1 MSDPYSVLGVSENAT
16 EEQIKDAYRSLARKY
31 QEDSLQD
38 GPLADI
44 ARQKMEELDRAYD
57 AVVAQRR
64 GQTNSAYNAGQNY
77 GGASYQTYSNSSYS
91 GYSNNS
97 AYGGS
102 QFGDVRAQINA
113 GRIDDAETIL
123 DGTPRERRTAE
134 WYFLKGQIQQRR
146 GWFDEAYKNYS
157 TACQL
162 DPGNGEY
169 TAAFNALNN
178 NARGGYRQTH
188 GGSCTACDICSSLLC
203 ADCCC
208 ECMGGDLIPGC

>member
-1 MSDPYSVLGVSENAT
+1 MSNPYSVLGVSENAT

-31 QEDSLQD
+31 QEDSLRD

-44 ARQKMEELDRAYD
+44 ARQKMDELDRAYD
-57 AVVAQRR
+57 AIVAKKR

-77 GGASYQTYSNSSYS
+77 GGASYQTYGNT
-91 GYSNNS
+91 GYGNYN
-97 AYGGS
+97 YGGS
-102 QFGDVRAQINA
+102 QFGDVRAQINS

-123 DGTPRERRTAE
+123 DGIPRENRTAE

-157 TACQL
+157 TACQM

-169 TAAFNALNN
+169 AAAFNALNN

>member
-1 MSDPYSVLGVSENAT
+1 MSDPYSVLGVSANAT
-16 EEQIKDAYRSLARKY
+16 EEQIKDAYRRLARKY
-31 QEDSLQD
+31 QEDSLTA

-57 AVVAQRR
+57 AVVAERR
-64 GQTNSAYNAGQNY
+64 GQNTGDAASSGRYYGTEGYAGGYANGAYGNY
-77 GGASYQTYSNSSYS
+77 GGSPL
-91 GYSNNS
+91 
-97 AYGGS
+97 
-102 QFGDVRAQINA
+102 GDVRAKINT
-113 GRIDDAETIL
+113 GRIDDAETLL
-123 DGTPRERRTAE
+123 DGIPREQRTAE
-134 WYFLKGQIQQRR
+134 WFFLKGQIQQRR

-157 TACQL
+157 TACQM

-178 NARGGYRQTH
+178 NARGGYRQTR
-188 GGSCTACDICSSLLC
+188 GDGSCSVCDVCSALLC